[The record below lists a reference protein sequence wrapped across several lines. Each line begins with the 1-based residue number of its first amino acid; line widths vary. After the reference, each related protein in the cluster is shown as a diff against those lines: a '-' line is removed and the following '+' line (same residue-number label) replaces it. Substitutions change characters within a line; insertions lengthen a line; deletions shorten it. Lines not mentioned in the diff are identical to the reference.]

1 MDTAELYK
9 YLDFL
14 WIPAGL
20 LVARKH
26 QRLFAALFIATCLL
40 TLRLQVEL
48 VEGTGFSTGFL
59 PWLHSPARTRGE
71 VTYSVIIAL
80 YLILVRFSPH
90 TKSIIFFAASL
101 SIYFM
106 AFCLSMV
113 IMAL

>member
-14 WIPAGL
+14 WIPVGV

-26 QRLFAALFIATCLL
+26 QRLFTALFIATCLL
-40 TLRLQVEL
+40 TLRLQVDL

-59 PWLHSPARTRGE
+59 PWLHSSARASGE
-71 VTYSVIIAL
+71 VTYSLIIAVF
-80 YLILVRFSPH
+80 LILVRYSPNVRGV
-90 TKSIIFFAASL
+90 IFFAASL
-101 SIYFM
+101 SVYFM
-106 AFCLSMV
+106 AFCISMV

>member
-14 WIPAGL
+14 WIPVGV

-26 QRLFAALFIATCLL
+26 QRLFTAIFIATCLL
-40 TLRLQVEL
+40 TLRLQAEL

-80 YLILVRFSPH
+80 FLILVRYSPNVRGV
-90 TKSIIFFAASL
+90 IFFAALL

-106 AFCLSMV
+106 AFCVSMV